1 MWSRSE
7 LKARAKEVLKLN
19 YWKAVLVSLI
29 FSFVAGGGSGSGGG
43 TSSSSGSS
51 YSGSYSGGGSSGTFS
66 SPEAI
71 TAFFAAISIVLFI
84 ILIVFAVALVLSIF
98 VFNPLAVGCQRFFLL
113 CESGSGSL
121 NDIPYV
127 FSHSY
132 MNVVKIMFFK
142 SLYTFLWSL
151 LLIIPGII
159 KGLEYRMIPYILAEN
174 PDISKE
180 EAFALSR
187 NMMEGEKWNAF
198 VLDLSFLG
206 WLILGLFTCCILNVF
221 YVNPYQNLT
230 NAELY
235 HVLKQKISGSPY
247 GGSSYHDGYQQN
259 NSDATINAGPDHYN
273 PYI

>member
-1 MWSRSE
+1 MWSRSG
-7 LKARAKEVLKLN
+7 LKMRAKEVLKLN

-29 FSFVAGGGSGSGGG
+29 FSFVAGGGNGSGSA
-43 TSSSSGSS
+43 SSSSVSS
-51 YSGSYSGGGSSGTFS
+51 SQSGSFKGGEFSETFR

-71 TAFFAAISIVLFI
+71 TAVFAAVSIFLFI
-84 ILIVFAVALVLSIF
+84 FFLIFAVSFALSIF
-98 VFNPLAVGCQRFFLL
+98 VFNPLAAGCQRFFLH

-121 NDIPYV
+121 NDITFA

-132 MNVVKIMFFK
+132 MNVVKIMFFQ

-151 LLIIPGII
+151 LFIIPGII

-187 NMMEGEKWNAF
+187 EMMDGEKWNAF
-198 VLDLSFLG
+198 VLDLSFIG
-206 WLILGLFTCCILNVF
+206 WHILSLFTCCILNIF
-221 YVNPYQNLT
+221 YVSPYQNLT

-235 HVLKQKISGSPY
+235 HVLKQKIAYTRS
-247 GGSSYHDGYQQN
+247 QQ
-259 NSDATINAGPDHYN
+259 YN
-273 PYI
+273 PYM